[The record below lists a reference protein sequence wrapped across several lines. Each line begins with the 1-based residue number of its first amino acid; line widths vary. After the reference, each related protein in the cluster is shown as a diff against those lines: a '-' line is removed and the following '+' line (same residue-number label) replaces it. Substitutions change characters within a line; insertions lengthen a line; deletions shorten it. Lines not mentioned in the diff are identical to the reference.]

1 MTQRTNKHI
10 ETFIEDI
17 DRVWN
22 LSLVE
27 NELLETIF
35 NLILAGKTKEIA
47 DVLNFYSS
55 EEWENLL
62 KEIPKEEV
70 EYYAQRFLNLLSDDD
85 IEDCE
90 KCKSLEDYNDDDIMD
105 EFYGRELERFGNFR
119 EDIVTQ
125 MQIKELVSNFLSTDF
140 ETRSKMLEYGR

>member
-10 ETFIEDI
+10 EKLLKSVDKL
-17 DRVWN
+17 WQLN
-22 LSLVE
+22 LNE
-27 NELLETIF
+27 EELLETVF
-35 NLILAGKTKEIA
+35 NLILAGKTKETA
-47 DVLNFYSS
+47 DVLNFYTS

-62 KEIPKEEV
+62 KEIPKKEV
-70 EYYAQRFLNLLSDDD
+70 EYYAQRFLNLLSEDD

-90 KCKSLEDYNDDDIMD
+90 KCKSLEDYSDDDIMD

-125 MQIKELVSNFLSTDF
+125 MQVKELVSNFLSADF
-140 ETRSKMLEYGR
+140 EKRNKMLEYGR